1 MVDAKTTMAI
11 YRKHKDDWE
20 RTSGT
25 ISKIRGH
32 KRKWSMQIPETN
44 DMSESKDEG
53 GILPR
58 LSVVE
63 GEE

>member
-1 MVDAKTTMAI
+1 MDAKATMAI

-25 ISKIRGH
+25 ISQTRGP
-32 KRKWSMQIPETN
+32 KRKRSTHISGTN
-44 DMSESKDEG
+44 DMLESKDEG
-53 GILPR
+53 ELLPR
-58 LSVVE
+58 FSGVE